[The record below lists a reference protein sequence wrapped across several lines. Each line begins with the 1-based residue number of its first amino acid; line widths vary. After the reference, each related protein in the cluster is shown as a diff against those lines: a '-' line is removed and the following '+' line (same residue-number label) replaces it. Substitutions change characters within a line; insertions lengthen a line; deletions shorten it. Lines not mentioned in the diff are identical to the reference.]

1 LGRTVSPYRADLPQF
16 IITVPFLVNH
26 DKSSHATSTPPDS
39 PRPTRG
45 RPASAPPCMSNTQ
58 KLSATYP
65 SRTPRVSHA
74 SSSTRAP
81 RALSLIPFTQKLL
94 SLNSKPWRSSTT
106 PPSIEGP
113 PPRRSLAG
121 GRRRLTLT
129 SYTTSTSSSSLELGA
144 SQAFPSIPFPFLKLQ
159 ARRTSSSFTKPSTSS

>member
-1 LGRTVSPYRADLPQF
+1 MPRQHPGQSAPHSRTVRQCTSVRVQRAE
-16 IITVPFLVNH
+16 TSRHVP
-26 DKSSHATSTPPDS
+26 
-39 PRPTRG
+39 
-45 RPASAPPCMSNTQ
+45 
-58 KLSATYP
+58 P

-113 PPRRSLAG
+113 PPRRSIAG
-121 GRRRLTLT
+121 GRRRSTPT

-144 SQAFPSIPFPFLKLQ
+144 SQASPSIPFPFLKLQ
-159 ARRTSSSFTKPSTSS
+159 AGRTSSSFTKPSTSS